1 MNKPFAVSGMNVV
14 SPKGQAVWCKV
25 TEPDRKFDPEGTLST
40 DLVLDP
46 NAPDVKA
53 FIERLEALQDKAFE
67 ETKESMGAKAA
78 QVKKRNFYADE
89 YDQDGSPTGKI
100 VFKFKLKNVDAR
112 REKGQQHEIQVVDA
126 NKQAVKPVPLVGN
139 GSTIRVASYVYPY
152 YMASTK
158 ELGLSMLWSKMQI
171 IDLVEYSGGKGD
183 DFDTEDGYAA
193 SSSGAESFGDDD
205 F

>member
-14 SPKGQAVWCKV
+14 SPKGKAVWCKV

-46 NAPDVKA
+46 NTPDVKA
-53 FIERLEALQDKAFE
+53 FIERLEALQDKAFD
-67 ETKESMGAKAA
+67 ETQESLGAKGK
-78 QVKKRNFYADE
+78 QVVKRGFYSDE
-89 YDQDGSPTGKI
+89 YDQDGNATGNI

-112 REKGQQHEIQVVDA
+112 REKGQQHEIQVVDS
-126 NKQAVKPVPLVGN
+126 NKQRVSPVPLVGN

-158 ELGLSMLWSKMQI
+158 QVGLSMLWSKMQI
-171 IDLVEYSGGKGD
+171 IDLVEYSGGKGGD
-183 DFDTEDGYAA
+183 DFDTEDGFAA
-193 SSSGAESFGDDD
+193 SSSDESFGEDD